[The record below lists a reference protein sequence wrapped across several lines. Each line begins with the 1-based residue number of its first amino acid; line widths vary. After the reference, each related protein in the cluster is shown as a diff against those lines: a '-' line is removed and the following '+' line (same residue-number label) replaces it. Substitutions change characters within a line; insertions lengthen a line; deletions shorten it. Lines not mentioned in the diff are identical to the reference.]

1 MKRHRKRAIIS
12 LFSCLA
18 LLPVAPAAWTAAGG
32 KADFVFAYNNK
43 ILADVDPKDA
53 MAAMKIYV
61 EELEKQTAY
70 HGVPYVYD
78 NIEETTGKVQEGAI
92 DFLALSSLDYLRIKN
107 RVDIELAFGP
117 VKGGKSTLKYLLLTN
132 ANRGY
137 TKLRDLKDKKLLIP
151 KGDDIA
157 ALYLNT
163 VLLKNRLGEVI
174 NFFSSVEEKTK
185 PSQVVLAVFFG
196 QADACVTTDTAL
208 KIMMELNPQI
218 GRSLNIMTSSPELV
232 TAATVFRRSVN
243 ADIKKKTIDIALKL
257 NENSRGRQIL
267 LLFKI
272 DGLVP
277 LHESDLASIRELVSE
292 YDRLRTGKR

>member
-1 MKRHRKRAIIS
+1 MKPHRKRAIIS

-78 NIEETTGKVQEGAI
+78 NIEETTGKLQEGAI

-107 RVDIELAFGP
+107 RVDIELAFCP

-137 TKLRDLKDKKLLIP
+137 TKPWDLKDKKLLIP

-157 ALYLNT
+157 TLYLNT
-163 VLLKNRLGEVI
+163 VLLKNRLGEVK

-208 KIMMELNPQI
+208 QTMVELNPQI

-243 ADIKKKTIDIALKL
+243 ADIKKKTVDIALKL

-292 YDRLRTGKR
+292 YDRLRTGK